1 MPQLY
6 FLCTGNSC
14 RSQMAEGFARQMAP
28 QDWRIASAGVEQH
41 GLNPLAVKVMAERGV
56 DISQHQSKLIDND
69 YLQHSDMVV
78 TLCGDARDKCPM
90 TPPTVAKRHWPL
102 PDPAQAT
109 GSDEEVLT
117 VFRQVRDDIEGRVKD
132 LIQTLS

>member
-90 TPPTVAKRHWPL
+90 TPPTVVKRHWPL

-109 GSDEEVLT
+109 GSDEEVLA